1 MCPSGHIRSTKAGE
15 THCARK
21 RSRIRRKGAR
31 RAERAAS
38 ITVAYP
44 KGQPLP
50 EPFVQQDWNAMPDER
65 RHPYCLTSFLKCDA
79 VLLDLDGDGAAE
91 ILLARSRLWDDKA
104 VLVYKETRGKRTIL
118 GHLQNTT
125 CPGAWDAV
133 LEGRFEL
140 AAPALKEIRAEGTS
154 LQPVLVNPGCRQA
167 R

>member
-1 MCPSGHIRSTKAGE
+1 MLAVKNEYETRRRIANAPKAPTPE
-15 THCARK
+15 
-21 RSRIRRKGAR
+21 
-31 RAERAAS
+31 ERAAN

-44 KGQPLP
+44 KGQLLP
-50 EPFVQQDWNAMPDER
+50 ESFVQQDWNATPDER

-79 VLLDLDGDGAAE
+79 VLLDLDGDGAPE

-104 VLVYKETRGKRTIL
+104 VLVYKETGGKWTIL